1 MKQIIITLV
10 VVITLASSVQA
21 HEQFVWLRLVNDRVI
36 VNATFE
42 RMSDDSLLIVRGN
55 KKLTVLLQDVNQ
67 VRFIQGSSIVSG
79 MAIGA
84 GIGLLSGGVIGAIV
98 HSSDP
103 TSWSPEVAATAFA
116 VIGGVVGS
124 VISSFDQ
131 PGDLVDLTGK
141 SVDEKREIIQRMLTK
156 E

>member
-1 MKQIIITLV
+1 MKPLIIVGLILV
-10 VVITLASSVQA
+10 VALPVHA

-55 KKLTVLLQDVNQ
+55 KKLTVLLQDVKQ
-67 VRFIQGSSIVSG
+67 IRFIQGSSILTG

-84 GIGLLSGGVIGAIV
+84 GAGLVSGGVIGAIV

-103 TSWSPEVAATAFA
+103 ESWSPEVAAVAFA

-131 PGDLVDLTGK
+131 PNDLVDLTGK
-141 SVDEKREIIQRMLTK
+141 SVDEKREIIQHMLTQ